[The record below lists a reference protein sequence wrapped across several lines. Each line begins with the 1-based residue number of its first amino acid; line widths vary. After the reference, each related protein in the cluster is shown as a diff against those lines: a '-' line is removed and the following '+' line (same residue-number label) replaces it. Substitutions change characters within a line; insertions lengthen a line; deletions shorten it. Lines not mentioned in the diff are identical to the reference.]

1 MTSSWFF
8 LSTLNYDAR
17 STTHQNKYMLIGNLQ
32 IKSGHNVFT
41 ASVLLQAGCT
51 AMNDVTLSGGDFLTQ
66 NCTSVTVVKICVCSL
81 MLVSCVLM

>member
-1 MTSSWFF
+1 VTSNWFF
-8 LSTLNYDAR
+8 FFFLNYDAR
-17 STTHQNKYMLIGNLQ
+17 SSTHQNKYMLIGNLQ
-32 IKSGHNVFT
+32 IKSGYNVFT

-51 AMNDVTLSGGDFLTQ
+51 AMNDVTLSGGNLLTQ